1 MFCAG
6 KTQAGRPIG
15 RFQPSNL
22 GLAGASTDLQHRVR
36 HEDVLTGFVEIISSI
51 NDGDGTR
58 ASMEKALG
66 QLRDGLPLCGFGE
79 MKVYHLL
86 RNLVA
91 CKIVTHQTFLQH
103 GFCSDDLGSASFFR
117 LFGLYPQQLPQLLD
131 QIAEEATRLT
141 RTFAPRPIYTAN
153 IECSACGWLRE
164 LQLEPEGLLKGNG
177 PSWDY
182 TFEGMTIISEDL
194 KPVVRPTDLPAGTY
208 RGRLGMLHSSTT
220 FAPLTQA
227 DEGVPST
234 GVPALDDATVKQM
247 QKLIQ
252 DQRTTMRNTVK
263 QNAAAKAAAK
273 AAEKAAA
280 KATTKK
286 KVSRRKKLVDEAGD
300 DDQDGNDEEE
310 EQQQQQEDHRDKRAA
325 QRAQRRVVAEEDDD
339 DENDDEDDDEEEED
353 DDDEDDDEEEEE
365 EEEEEEGDALDIDD
379 QTAEDKALPSASPP
393 AGRRRRTQDE
403 SVQRIAKRLRV

>member
-36 HEDVLTGFVEIISSI
+36 HEDLLTGFVEMISSI

-194 KPVVRPTDLPAGTY
+194 KPVARPNDLPAGTY

-252 DQRTTMRNTVK
+252 DQRTAMRNTVK

-273 AAEKAAA
+273 AAEKASA

-310 EQQQQQEDHRDKRAA
+310 QQQQQEDHRDKRAA
-325 QRAQRRVVAEEDDD
+325 QRAQRRVTAEEDDD
-339 DENDDEDDDEEEED
+339 DENDDAEEEEEQEQQQQEED
-353 DDDEDDDEEEEE
+353 ADDDEDDDEDDEEEE
-365 EEEEEEGDALDIDD
+365 DEDEEDD
-379 QTAEDKALPSASPP
+379 
-393 AGRRRRTQDE
+393 
-403 SVQRIAKRLRV
+403 